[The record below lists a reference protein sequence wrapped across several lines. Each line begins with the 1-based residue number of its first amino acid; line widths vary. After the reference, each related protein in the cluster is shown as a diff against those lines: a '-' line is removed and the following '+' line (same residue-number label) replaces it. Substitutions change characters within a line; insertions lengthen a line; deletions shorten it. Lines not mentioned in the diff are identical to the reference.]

1 MSQPARGLPLPPPW
15 GGRLKKVPHPLP
27 RKGTVVESGTRSK
40 GWGGTPTGSERHD
53 QGGLVCLC
61 VFFCFFFFFFLT
73 IINEIFLQ
81 PPVLASKQRAAAPGV
96 CNIRKNTQCGCG
108 WVLGCLVFFSPPLRI
123 FFCRSEMKYFF
134 KTEICG

>member
-1 MSQPARGLPLPPPW
+1 MSNRVPIPAAAAT
-15 GGRLKKVPHPLP
+15 K
-27 RKGTVVESGTRSK
+27 
-40 GWGGTPTGSERHD
+40 
-53 QGGLVCLC
+53 QGVQ
-61 VFFCFFFFFFLT
+61 
-73 IINEIFLQ
+73 IFLIIG
-81 PPVLASKQRAAAPGV
+81 PSVLMIKQRAAAPGV